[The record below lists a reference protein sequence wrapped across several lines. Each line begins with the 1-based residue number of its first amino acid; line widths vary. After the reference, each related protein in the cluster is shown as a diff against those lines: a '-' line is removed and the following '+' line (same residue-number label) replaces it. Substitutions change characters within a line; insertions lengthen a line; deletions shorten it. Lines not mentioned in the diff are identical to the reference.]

1 MILIMLLFFSVVTIT
16 NVVVYKRII
25 SDTRDDLTQFSLNN
39 NWYYSHIGVW
49 FICVYVIVFVLF
61 LYLIKR
67 GIKKHIRQNL
77 FKKDKFELEIL
88 KLQTVFVS
96 GIPLKDVDG

>member
-1 MILIMLLFFSVVTIT
+1 
-16 NVVVYKRII
+16 
-25 SDTRDDLTQFSLNN
+25 
-39 NWYYSHIGVW
+39 
-49 FICVYVIVFVLF
+49 VFVLF